1 MDITYKKQVN
11 FIGRNGM
18 FKQSG
23 IAIDLVEREFKDKTT
38 STIELQPFTSRGVIG
53 RAMLEIPLE
62 DVPAVIEALQK
73 VANVPDECPMCEGK
87 KRKLFAIG
95 LHA

>member
-1 MDITYKKQVN
+1 MDITYKRTVN

-23 IAIDLVEREFKDKTT
+23 IAIDLTEREFKDKTT
-38 STIELQPFTSRGVIG
+38 STVELQPFTSRGEIG

-62 DVPAVIEALQK
+62 DVPSVIKALQ
-73 VANVPDECPMCEGK
+73 
-87 KRKLFAIG
+87 AITSPK
-95 LHA
+95 

>member
-1 MDITYKKQVN
+1 
-11 FIGRNGM
+11 M

-62 DVPAVIEALQK
+62 DVPAVIEAMQK
-73 VANVPDECPMCEGK
+73 MVSKTPTDDKGFFDVGTINEFTQ
-87 KRKLFAIG
+87 RIR
-95 LHA
+95 